1 MEEKKKFRFKDL
13 WSLLKNSVQA
23 ILKGEFLLRLNIGR
37 YFIHIASCC
46 TVVALTIWISLLI
59 DSTLTRVQR
68 NRKTIEE
75 QQNEIAVLTYELS
88 KATRRTEVE
97 RKLEIL
103 GSDLRDATKP
113 AKQLK

>member
-1 MEEKKKFRFKDL
+1 MEEKKKFLSKVL
-13 WSLLKNSVQA
+13 CSLLKIIFQS
-23 ILKGEFLLRLNIGR
+23 ILKWEFLLRLNGGR
-37 YFIHIASCC
+37 GFSHIASCC

-59 DSTLTRVQR
+59 DSTLTKVQR

>member
-37 YFIHIASCC
+37 YFIYIASCC

-59 DSTLTRVQR
+59 DSTLTKVQR

-113 AKQLK
+113 ANQLK